1 MSYSD
6 FNLKRVKQ
14 EFNLSFIENKDLFIE
29 IAEVEISEYLR
40 TTLDYNVPL
49 ALAINTEKARS
60 ELIISNILLELK
72 RQLNDQISLFSG
84 VNLDVD
90 KSRDLSGFC
99 DYILSKSSEQFYL
112 SAPVL
117 AIVEA
122 KNDQV
127 TNGLGQCIAEMI
139 AVRIFNDR
147 EGNPVKSIYGA
158 VTTGS
163 NWKFLKYENDAV
175 YIDRPEYYI
184 ADVNKIM
191 GILVKMMR
199 QEA

>member
-1 MSYSD
+1 
-6 FNLKRVKQ
+6 
-14 EFNLSFIENKDLFIE
+14 
-29 IAEVEISEYLR
+29 
-40 TTLDYNVPL
+40 
-49 ALAINTEKARS
+49 
-60 ELIISNILLELK
+60 
-72 RQLNDQISLFSG
+72 
-84 VNLDVD
+84 
-90 KSRDLSGFC
+90 
-99 DYILSKSSEQFYL
+99 
-112 SAPVL
+112 
-117 AIVEA
+117 
-122 KNDQV
+122 
-127 TNGLGQCIAEMI
+127 MI